1 LSLKDWF
8 EKNRAR
14 YRSHDRYK
22 EEIVVA
28 AENAMQAKFKG
39 LLRATL
45 VEQQQS
51 GLLLLNPSQEVGQQ

>member
-1 LSLKDWF
+1 MSSKLNLKDGF
-8 EKNRAR
+8 EKDRSR

-45 VEQQQS
+45 VEQ
-51 GLLLLNPSQEVGQQ
+51 